1 MYNNILSSKS
11 QISKELNN
19 KTGIYYFYNRITS
32 GGYVGSSQNLLRR
45 IKEHLLE
52 DSSQSSILLQRAIA
66 KYKIDNFTLYILA
79 IIDLTQEYSKS
90 EIKDLLLAKEQL
102 YLDHKDLDSSYNI
115 LKIAGSPLGSK
126 QSEETKLLR
135 SEIMAGE
142 NNPMFGKIGKLNP
155 FFNKKHTLESK
166 LKMSSIKLGKELS
179 LETRA
184 KLREIGLKNS
194 DKSRENLLKAKEL
207 HFEKFKMQQ
216 DIFKEKMKAL
226 SKKVYV
232 YDLNNKLLYEFESQ
246 KAAAINL
253 NIARSVLQGYLKSG
267 KAYKDL
273 YIFKYSSPTTVNE

>member
-1 MYNNILSSKS
+1 LSNNILSSKS

-19 KTGIYYFYNRITS
+19 NTGVYYFYNRITS

-115 LKIAGSPLGSK
+115 LKIAGSPIGSK

-142 NNPMFGKIGKLNP
+142 NNPMFGKIGELNP

-226 SKKVYV
+226 SKKVY
-232 YDLNNKLLYEFESQ
+232 LHNHLLTW
-246 KAAAINL
+246 
-253 NIARSVLQGYLKSG
+253 VH
-267 KAYKDL
+267 
-273 YIFKYSSPTTVNE
+273 